1 MYVFTRKSAINT
13 QSLQIQTILCING
26 STAQQSVACDLSTI
40 DNISVDYETLGR
52 YGVDKFSHDFDL
64 AVHTLG
70 HSRRLLSLP
79 LETIG

>member
-1 MYVFTRKSAINT
+1 MYKWG
-13 QSLQIQTILCING
+13 LQLH
-26 STAQQSVACDLSTI
+26 TAKLSVACDLSTI
-40 DNISVDYETLGR
+40 RAITVISVDYETLGR

-79 LETIG
+79 LEIIG